1 MKIVY
6 FASFRERLGLNEEE
20 VDLPPE
26 TRTVAD
32 VINFL
37 AVRDEFYKDVFSSGL
52 ARAALDKQ
60 HAKPDASIAGAK
72 EIAFFP
78 PMTGG

>member
-6 FASFRERLGLNEEE
+6 FALLRERLGLSEEV

-26 TRTVAD
+26 ARTVAD
-32 VINFL
+32 VITFL
-37 AVRDEFYKDVFSSGL
+37 AARDEIYKDVFSSGL

-60 HAKPDASIAGAK
+60 HAKPDASIEGAK